1 MRSRMIDPEP
11 DGFRRA
17 HSARA
22 YAARKYRDPAN
33 LQRTQ
38 LHAARYS
45 LILRLVGVDT
55 SMHTVAV
62 IVPLDR
68 AFVRSNAMTVI
79 ESQSGNATRWPRTS
93 PSRARQDAPRLGT
106 RAHHPPQRS
115 HAADKRRRRGP
126 SSPLGATCKSAAAG
140 ASANRCAPTIAQKR
154 MAARAAAIE
163 CKSVRVGATS
173 SECRSVRIGKTI
185 GVQIGAHRP
194 G

>member
-1 MRSRMIDPEP
+1 MIDPEP
-11 DGFRRA
+11 NEFRRA
-17 HSARA
+17 YSARA
-22 YAARKYRDPAN
+22 YAARKYRDLAN

-45 LILRLVGVDT
+45 FILRLVGVDT
-55 SMHTVAV
+55 SIHTVAV
-62 IVPLDR
+62 IIPLDR

-79 ESQSGNATRWPRTS
+79 ESQSGDTRWPRTS

-106 RAHHPPQRS
+106 RAHHPPRRS
-115 HAADKRRRRGP
+115 HAADKRRRRRP